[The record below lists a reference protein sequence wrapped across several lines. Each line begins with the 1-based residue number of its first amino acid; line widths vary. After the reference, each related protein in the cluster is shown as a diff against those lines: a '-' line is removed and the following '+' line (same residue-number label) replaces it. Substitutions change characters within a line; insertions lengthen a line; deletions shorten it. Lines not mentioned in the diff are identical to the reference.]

1 MAVNFRYCVDKTG
14 KCGVVEFDIA
24 TKDSTHQIICSI
36 DVELLLCGIR
46 VFPCSNGNVYKLE
59 KSSYME
65 TLLFLKENRSRLLE
79 NIQIKD
85 KIDELIHKE
94 VAESNKRAEKNIN
107 NRMTNVEGWI

>member
-46 VFPCSNGNVYKLE
+46 VFSV
-59 KSSYME
+59 
-65 TLLFLKENRSRLLE
+65 
-79 NIQIKD
+79 
-85 KIDELIHKE
+85 
-94 VAESNKRAEKNIN
+94 
-107 NRMTNVEGWI
+107 

>member
-46 VFPCSNGNVYKLE
+46 FPCSNGNVYKLE

-65 TLLFLKENRSRLLE
+65 TLRFLKENRSRLLE
-79 NIQIKD
+79 NMQIKD

-107 NRMTNVEGWI
+107 NRMTNVEGLI